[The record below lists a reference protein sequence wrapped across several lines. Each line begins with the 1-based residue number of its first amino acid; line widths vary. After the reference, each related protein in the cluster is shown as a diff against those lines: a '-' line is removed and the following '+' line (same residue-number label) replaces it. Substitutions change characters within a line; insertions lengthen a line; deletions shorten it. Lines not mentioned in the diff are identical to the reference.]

1 MHTIKDMLYIKE
13 LIKDMLYI
21 ERKSLTYPNTTI

>member
-1 MHTIKDMLYIKE
+1 MHIIKDMLYIEE